1 MILII
6 KYLCIPS
13 SSSCNARIKCVFT
26 CDTIIF
32 LSSWCNRAVHYILD
46 EALYIMYRCDR
57 FMCFTPCLAAFISFL
72 VALASYK
79 DSLFTRIRTY
89 SADALHTTDYQI
101 RTAWQIDQSSAKSWW
116 TTCNWNNYAITTL
129 SMVLAATRIR

>member
-1 MILII
+1 MILIT

-32 LSSWCNRAVHYILD
+32 LSSWCNRAFIIYLMKLCILCID
-46 EALYIMYRCDR
+46 AIGL
-57 FMCFTPCLAAFISFL
+57 CFTPCLAAFISFL

-89 SADALHTTDYQI
+89 SADVLHTTDYQI